1 MSSTTHRS
9 PRVVILGSWPPLPG
23 ISSYVHSL
31 AGGLAK
37 KTPVRILT
45 FRHMYPAFLYPGG
58 SPPTDQT
65 FPPDPP
71 GVTVDRV
78 LRWYHPLG
86 WIYRGLTTPAD
97 IVHVQFWSLP
107 VAPVWWVLMLL
118 FRLRGIPVVT
128 TVHNIAGHESK
139 RSFRFATNRLI
150 ALSNFIITHLAD
162 PPADFVK
169 FVRRQTGRDPGHVPH
184 GLLDLYRQAPQKLDP
199 PILAK
204 GEKGILFFGA
214 IRPYKGLDILLEAF
228 EIVQKHLPTARLVIV
243 GRPWEPW
250 DRYARQIESQSSRD
264 RVIVRLGYIPTN
276 EVAGYFDT
284 CEIVVAPYLQFNSQS
299 GAALSAIGMGKPLI
313 VTQVGGLPELQPIAD
328 YVIPPGNPRLLADAI
343 LRALGDRQELDRLA
357 DASRQVADR
366 MNWDHIA
373 DETSKIYESLL
384 FRAVTES

>member
-1 MSSTTHRS
+1 
-9 PRVVILGSWPPLPG
+9 
-23 ISSYVHSL
+23 
-31 AGGLAK
+31 
-37 KTPVRILT
+37 
-45 FRHMYPAFLYPGG
+45 
-58 SPPTDQT
+58 
-65 FPPDPP
+65 
-71 GVTVDRV
+71 
-78 LRWYHPLG
+78 
-86 WIYRGLTTPAD
+86 
-97 IVHVQFWSLP
+97 
-107 VAPVWWVLMLL
+107 MLL

-150 ALSNFIITHLAD
+150 ALSNVIITHLAD
-162 PPADFVK
+162 PPAEFVK
-169 FVRRQTGRDPGHVPH
+169 FVRRRTGRDPVHVPH

-199 PILAK
+199 PILAQ

-228 EIVQKHLPTARLVIV
+228 EIVQKNLPTARLVIV

-250 DRYARQIESQSSRD
+250 DRYARQIESQLSRD
-264 RVIVRLGYIPTN
+264 RVIARLGYIPTN